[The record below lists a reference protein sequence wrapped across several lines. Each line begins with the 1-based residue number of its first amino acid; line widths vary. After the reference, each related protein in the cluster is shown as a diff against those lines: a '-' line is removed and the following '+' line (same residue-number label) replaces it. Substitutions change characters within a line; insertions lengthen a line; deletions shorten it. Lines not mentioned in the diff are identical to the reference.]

1 MKKIFIGIVLLSS
14 ISISAQS
21 RWGIRTGLNYNLS
34 TIGLSDATNSAQ
46 QILEGETADNGYHLG
61 VFGRQFLGDQL
72 YTSGS
77 LIFAKNTHFLEGFY
91 ASGNSVY
98 GQFNHEFLQLDA
110 DLGIRLLKLVRAEAG
125 VHYQGTVS
133 DNAYNQT
140 FQSPSVGY
148 NVGVG
153 LDLWKLSLDVT
164 YYSSFQDHTGDWNNI
179 PLSYN
184 RSQLLVSLGVQ
195 L

>member
-77 LIFAKNTHFLEGFY
+77 L
-91 ASGNSVY
+91 
-98 GQFNHEFLQLDA
+98 
-110 DLGIRLLKLVRAEAG
+110 IRLLKLVRAEAG

>member
-1 MKKIFIGIVLLSS
+1 MKKLFIGFVLLCS
-14 ISISAQS
+14 ISVSAQS
-21 RWGIRTGLNYNLS
+21 RWGVRTGLNYNLS

-46 QILEGETADNGYHLG
+46 QILEGETADNGYHIG

-77 LIFAKNTHFLEGFY
+77 LIFAKNTHFLEGFD
-91 ASGNSVY
+91 ALGNSVY

-153 LDLWKLSLDVT
+153 IDLWKLSLDVT
-164 YYSSFQDHTGDWNNI
+164 YYSSFQDHTGNWNNI

>member
-1 MKKIFIGIVLLSS
+1 MKKIFIGFVLLSS

-77 LIFAKNTHFLEGFY
+77 LIFAKNTHFLEGFD

>member
-1 MKKIFIGIVLLSS
+1 MT
-14 ISISAQS
+14 ISAQS
-21 RWGIRTGLNYNLS
+21 RWGIRTGLNYDLN
-34 TIGLSDATNSAQ
+34 TIGLSDAAGSTQA
-46 QILEGETADNGYHLG
+46 ILEGETADNGYHIG

-77 LIFAKNTHFLEGFY
+77 LIFAKNTHFLEGY
-91 ASGNSVY
+91 DASGNIVF
-98 GQFNHEFLQLDA
+98 GQFNHEFIQLDA

-125 VHYQGTVS
+125 VHYQGMLS
-133 DNAYNQT
+133 DNAFNQT
-140 FQSPSVGY
+140 FESPSVGY

-153 LDLWKLSLDVT
+153 IDLWKLSLDVT
-164 YYSSFQDHTGDWNNI
+164 YYSSFQDHIGDWNNI

-184 RSQLLVSLGVQ
+184 RSQLLISLGVK

>member
-77 LIFAKNTHFLEGFY
+77 LIFAKNTRFLEVGD

>member
-14 ISISAQS
+14 FTTIAQS
-21 RWGIRTGLNYNLS
+21 RWGIKTGLNYNLT
-34 TIGLSDATNSAQ
+34 TIGLSDAANSAQ

-77 LIFAKNTHFLEGFY
+77 LIFAKNTHFLEGY
-91 ASGNSVY
+91 DDANNLVY

-125 VHYQGTVS
+125 VHYQATIS
-133 DNAYNQT
+133 DNTFNQT
-140 FQSPSVGY
+140 FQSPSAGY

-164 YYSSFQDHTGDWNNI
+164 YYSSFQDHTGNWNAI

-184 RSQLLVSLGVQ
+184 RSQLLVSLGVK

>member
-1 MKKIFIGIVLLSS
+1 M
-14 ISISAQS
+14 
-21 RWGIRTGLNYNLS
+21 
-34 TIGLSDATNSAQ
+34 
-46 QILEGETADNGYHLG
+46 
-61 VFGRQFLGDQL
+61 
-72 YTSGS
+72 
-77 LIFAKNTHFLEGFY
+77 IFAKNTHFLEGFD

-153 LDLWKLSLDVT
+153 LDLWKLSLDLA